1 MNVIKHAKNI
11 HEIQLNGNKNKIAML
26 SDIHWDNPKCDW
38 KLLKKHLDYCVS
50 ENIPIMFNGDFFCLM
65 QGKGDRRGNKSDIRP
80 EHNNAKYLDSIVE
93 TAVEWFSPYA
103 HLMTVVGYGNH
114 ECYRPDTEV
123 LTSNGWKNIQEVT
136 LDDLVAVFDDKSIY
150 FEKPNALVSKHAD
163 KLVHIEGSYTKQ
175 VVSGKHAVMYN
186 DMRKVNAEDIAEMH
200 DVDFPN
206 KRIFNNELAYFDNEL
221 IELITCIV
229 MDATIVD
236 HSKYN
241 PKDRKKRIQF
251 KISKPEKIEYIKSV
265 LERCNIPYTFKEAT
279 KSGLNKLQP
288 YYIRIY
294 GDYARDLYDKL
305 EGIKQLPKWF
315 IDIHGENFKCFLH
328 ALEKTDGHK
337 ANSNTMEWT
346 TTNKSDADLV
356 QMICVLNGW
365 NCTFKEKINGS
376 GFSNGKLQYHVRIS
390 EGIVKNRKATILH
403 EEYSGE
409 VFCLN
414 MPSGCFITR
423 IDGKVAF
430 SGNTAIIKWQ
440 ETDILQRFV
449 DLLNYKNKT
458 NVYTGGYGGWIIV
471 SSSLHGTSRTS
482 IKIKYFHGS
491 GGGGVVTKG
500 ALNLTRALE
509 MYEGFDV
516 FTMGH
521 IHENSCRNDVRD
533 TIEHTAKI
541 GHRHALKDIHLM
553 LTGTYKEEY
562 EDGSKGWHVE
572 RGAPPKHVGG
582 RILTIDYRHLKV
594 DGDRKVIKQLD
605 SIKFPL

>member
-1 MNVIKHAKNI
+1 MNVIKHTKNI
-11 HEIQLNGNKNKIAML
+11 HEIKLEGMDVRIAMM
-26 SDIHWDNPKCDW
+26 SDLHWDNPKCDW
-38 KLLKKHLDYCVS
+38 ELLKRDLDYCVS
-50 ENIPIMFNGDFFCLM
+50 ENIPIVFNGDFFCLM

-93 TAVEWFSPYA
+93 TAVEWFAPYA
-103 HLMTVVGYGNH
+103 HLMTVIGYGNH

-163 KLVHIEGSYTKQ
+163 KLVHIEGTYTKQ

-200 DVDFPN
+200 DVDFPH
-206 KRIFNNELAYFDNEL
+206 KRTFNHELACCDNDL

-241 PKDRKKRIQF
+241 PTHTKKRIQF

-288 YYIRIY
+288 YYIRVY
-294 GDYARDLYDKL
+294 GDYARDLYNQL
-305 EGIKQLPKWF
+305 EGIKQFPKWF
-315 IDIHGENFKCFLH
+315 VNLHGENFISFLN
-328 ALEKTDGHK
+328 ALEKTDGYK
-337 ANSNTMEWT
+337 ANSNTIEWT
-346 TTNKSDADLV
+346 TTNKSDVDVV
-356 QMICVLNGW
+356 QMMCVLNGW

-449 DLLNYKNKT
+449 DLLNHKCKS
-458 NVYTGGYGGWIIV
+458 NVYTGGYGGWINFNILARGGTY
-471 SSSLHGTSRTS
+471 SSTKL
-482 IKIKYFHGS
+482 KYFHGS

-516 FTMGH
+516 FSMGH

-533 TIEHTAKI
+533 TVVSSPKL
-541 GHRHALKDIHLM
+541 GFKNVLKDIHLM
-553 LTGTYKEEY
+553 ITGTYKEEY

-572 RGAPPKHVGG
+572 RGAPPKPVGG
-582 RILTIDYRHLKV
+582 RILTISHKRIRVDDSDILLKQ
-594 DGDRKVIKQLD
+594 ID